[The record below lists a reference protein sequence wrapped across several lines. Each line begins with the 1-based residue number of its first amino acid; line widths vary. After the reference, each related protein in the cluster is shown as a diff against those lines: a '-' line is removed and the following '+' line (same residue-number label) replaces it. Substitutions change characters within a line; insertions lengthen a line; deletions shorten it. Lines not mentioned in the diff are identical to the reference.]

1 MCVIRFLPKRAS
13 TSGVST
19 KIAPSLAKT
28 TLTTLPN
35 ITRNT
40 KNFQVLMGCVRGV
53 MSEARCVKNPRF
65 SKERLSRI
73 RPMSASVLGL
83 VISHTSNILSKF
95 TAPKI

>member
-1 MCVIRFLPKRAS
+1 MCVMRFLPKRAS

-35 ITRNT
+35 FTRTT
-40 KNFQVLMGCVRGV
+40 KNFQVLMGVGRGV
-53 MSEARCVKNPRF
+53 RRKTRCVKNPRF
-65 SKERLSRI
+65 YKERLSRI
-73 RPMSASVLGL
+73 SPMSASVLGL
-83 VISHTSNILSKF
+83 VIFHTSNILSKF